1 MTTFAKVTSPYI
13 RKETS
18 VKRMMTDVII
28 ALLPLVIF
36 AVYRFGMNAFIR
48 ILVAVVS
55 MILVEVIVVMV
66 RHKPHPRVKG
76 FQARF
81 LDRLKKVNITN
92 IVTPAVSATIF
103 SMMIPSTLP
112 IYVVFVGASLGI
124 LVGKM
129 FFGGLGANIFNPA
142 ATAFIL
148 VLVSFPSQFSY
159 TGIDAVAGA
168 TPLGALGGSLANV
181 SSLVQNYSLM
191 DLFLGNIPGG
201 MGEISSILI
210 IIGGIYMF
218 VRKAADWRIT
228 VSLLS
233 VFSVLILVASL
244 GLGLNNPFE
253 VLGYQLLSGGLLF
266 GAVFMATDP
275 VTAPVTKPGRWIFG
289 LLIGSLV
296 VLIRL
301 FGSNVE
307 GMAFAILI
315 GNMFAPLIDYY
326 KWSKNT
332 YSWKMMVGYSVT
344 LVIIAVIVFIG
355 LGGLN
360 L

>member
-36 AVYRFGMNAFIR
+36 AIYRFGMNAFIR

-55 MILVEVIVVMV
+55 MILVEIIVVMV

-81 LDRLKKVNITN
+81 LDKLKKVNITN

-148 VLVSFPSQFSY
+148 VLLSFPSQFTY

-181 SSLVQNYSLM
+181 STLVQNYSLM

-233 VFSVLILVASL
+233 AFSVLILVASF

-307 GMAFAILI
+307 GMAYAILI

-332 YSWKMMVGYSVT
+332 YSWKMMVGYSVA
-344 LVIIAVIVFIG
+344 LAIIAVIVFIG

>member
-36 AVYRFGMNAFIR
+36 AVYRFGMNAFTR
-48 ILVAVVS
+48 ILVAVLS

-66 RHKPHPRVKG
+66 RHKPHPRVVG
-76 FQARF
+76 FKARF
-81 LDRLKKVNITN
+81 LDKLKKVNITN
-92 IVTPAVSATIF
+92 IITPAVSAIIF

-168 TPLGALGGSLANV
+168 TPLNAIAGSLANV
-181 SSLVQNYSLM
+181 STMVQNYSLV

-210 IIGGIYMF
+210 LVGAIYLF

-228 VSLLS
+228 ASLLS
-233 VFSVLILVASL
+233 AFSVLVLVAAFAL
-244 GLGLNNPFE
+244 GLDNPFE
-253 VLGYQLLSGGLLF
+253 VLAYQLLSGGLLF
-266 GAVFMATDP
+266 GAVYMATDP

-307 GMAFAILI
+307 GMAYAILI

-326 KWSKNT
+326 KWSKNN
-332 YSWKMMVGYSVT
+332 YSWKMMAGYGVA

-355 LGGLN
+355 LGGL
-360 L
+360 